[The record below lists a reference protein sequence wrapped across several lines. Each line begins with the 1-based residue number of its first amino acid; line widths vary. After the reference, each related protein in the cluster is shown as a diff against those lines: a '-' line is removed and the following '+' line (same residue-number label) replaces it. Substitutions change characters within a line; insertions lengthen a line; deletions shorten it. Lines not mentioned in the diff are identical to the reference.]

1 MEKIEELTKEI
12 KELEIRLEEAKKT
25 LINLRLREIHCL
37 INVSNINISCDES
50 SWEISYIHNTNN
62 FSYEYYDIDNDI
74 PNKITSKSSNIKF
87 GKNEKKYFIKGVKKF
102 NIYRNSNKELRIIAN
117 DYEFELDLEEN
128 QLLIENYIK
137 NFDIPESFALTI
149 FLHMMYN
156 NWDDESITNYISC
169 I

>member
-37 INVSNINISCDES
+37 INVSNINIYCDDS
-50 SWEISYIHNTNN
+50 SWEISYIHDTNN
-62 FSYEYYDIDNDI
+62 FSYQYYDIDSDI
-74 PNKITSKSSNIKF
+74 PNKIINKTSNIKF
-87 GKNEKKYFIKGVKKF
+87 GKNEKKYFIKGIKKF

-156 NWDDESITNYISC
+156 SWDDESIINYISC

>member
-1 MEKIEELTKEI
+1 
-12 KELEIRLEEAKKT
+12 
-25 LINLRLREIHCL
+25 
-37 INVSNINISCDES
+37 VS
-50 SWEISYIHNTNN
+50 
-62 FSYEYYDIDNDI
+62 
-74 PNKITSKSSNIKF
+74 
-87 GKNEKKYFIKGVKKF
+87 YFHSFKKF

-156 NWDDESITNYISC
+156 NWDDESIINYISC